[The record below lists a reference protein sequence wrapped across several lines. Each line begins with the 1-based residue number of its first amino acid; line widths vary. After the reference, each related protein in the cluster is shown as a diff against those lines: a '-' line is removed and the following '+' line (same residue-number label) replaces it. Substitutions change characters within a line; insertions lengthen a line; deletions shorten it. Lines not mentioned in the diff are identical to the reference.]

1 MEAEKT
7 LGYVSEIYGLL
18 GLCKAQHHT
27 RSARHPQNGDSK
39 QTNQCLEGSLAQRAS
54 RFVGRREPLV
64 EAGAVELVPAGL
76 ARQPRQAVVA
86 RGITVH
92 STYSILSVGKHL
104 DLCLI
109 PRRVCGP

>member
-86 RGITVH
+86 
-92 STYSILSVGKHL
+92 GKCNPICT
-104 DLCLI
+104 D
-109 PRRVCGP
+109 